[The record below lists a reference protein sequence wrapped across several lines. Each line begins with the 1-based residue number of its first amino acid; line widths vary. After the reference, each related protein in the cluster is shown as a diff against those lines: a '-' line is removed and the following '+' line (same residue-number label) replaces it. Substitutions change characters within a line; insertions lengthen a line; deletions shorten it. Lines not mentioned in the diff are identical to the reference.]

1 VGYDS
6 STSRTAGR
14 LNGVAMQKG
23 KIGWSLRAVSA
34 FVAVALASSG
44 GALALDNAMKFGK
57 PEVDG
62 LRASAGDVSRDGE
75 IISIHYTLRWTDRRN
90 GWRLNP
96 EAPVNISF
104 WQSNVEPGDLISIE
118 IGYVSLPNAFLARA
132 VDMAEATFRIRAPAG
147 AGAVSLALGRSGLE
161 TERVAVPQQ

>member
-1 VGYDS
+1 
-6 STSRTAGR
+6 
-14 LNGVAMQKG
+14 MQKG
-23 KIGWSLRAVSA
+23 KTGRSSRAMGA

-44 GALALDNAMKFGK
+44 GALALDNAMNFGK

-75 IISIHYTLRWTDRRN
+75 IVSIHYALRWTDRRN

-104 WQSNVEPGDLISIE
+104 WQSNVEPGKLISIE

-132 VDMAEATFRIRAPAG
+132 IDVTEATLRVKAPAG

-161 TERVAVPQQ
+161 TERVALPQQ